1 MEYKLSLFNT
11 KRDNHP
17 KVATRTWPKLC
28 EAFARPQIRR
38 EKDGLLFS
46 PAIFDPPL
54 RRKENVIEL
63 SLLALDCDHHTTFE
77 GLVGSLKILNRAFAI
92 Y

>member
-1 MEYKLSLFNT
+1 MIFKLSLFDT
-11 KRDNHP
+11 KRNNHP
-17 KVATRTWPKLC
+17 KVVTRTWLKLC
-28 EAFARPQIRR
+28 ESFALPQIRG